1 MPFPCP
7 VGGRHR
13 QSLES
18 SEGQPTNQQP
28 TNQCAHICRPVEPLV
43 HRLIKLGL
51 YVLLRSLRVFRS
63 GSRRVPRL
71 THVTETPA
79 PPSCMHTG
87 GICNLD
93 QNAHTKPSSS
103 LDNQF
108 RYRARTSPPKEP
120 QTTSYCTVSIG
131 YWTVSIECTT
141 RKKFSMRCMETIF
154 TTITKQPHAPLL
166 QATSR
171 GLGSQFRP
179 KWLCHKHSLP
189 TDS

>member
-51 YVLLRSLRVFRS
+51 YVLLRSLRVFHS
-63 GSRRVPRL
+63 GSRRVPGL
-71 THVTETPA
+71 THVTATPA

-93 QNAHTKPSSS
+93 QNAHMKPSSS

-108 RYRARTSPPKEP
+108 RYGAMHGDDVLTTIAKPPHQLQSPSLSDAQCPNLPTQGIRRSEQRLATHCQGSQRARHPDSHPDMPTPVLPAS
-120 QTTSYCTVSIG
+120 Q
-131 YWTVSIECTT
+131 
-141 RKKFSMRCMETIF
+141 RCCIF
-154 TTITKQPHAPLL
+154 DRRAL
-166 QATSR
+166 
-171 GLGSQFRP
+171 
-179 KWLCHKHSLP
+179 
-189 TDS
+189 